1 MKVIEFETSIRIER
15 PLPDVFAFV
24 ADLENVPRW
33 NYFVVEVSKTSE
45 GLPGVGATYH
55 QRRKTDSQEL
65 RVVAF
70 DPDRSVTIETISPS
84 RPEFSRTMTFSEEDG
99 ATLLV
104 DRWKLDTGHPGFL
117 QKLARGRI
125 RSAVR
130 ENLRKL
136 KELLETGRTTLQ
148 DGRQIRIEE

>member
-1 MKVIEFETSIRIER
+1 VIEFETSIRIER

-24 ADLENVPRW
+24 ADLENVPKW
-33 NYFVVEVSKTSE
+33 NYFVVDVSKTSD
-45 GLPGVGATYH
+45 GPLGVGTTYH

-70 DPDRSVTIETISPS
+70 DPDRSVTIETIPPS
-84 RPEFSRTMTFSEEDG
+84 KPEFRRTMVFSEESG
-99 ATLLV
+99 VTLLV
-104 DRWKLDTGHPGFL
+104 DRWKLDTGHPGLL

-130 ENLRKL
+130 GNLLKL

-148 DGRQIRIEE
+148 DGRQIRM